1 MDVFVCM
8 RKKDIPDATIR
19 QDYMINAKNCATELL
34 LMLSMKVHINKI

>member
-34 LMLSMKVHINKI
+34 LSMKVHINKI